1 MCKCGQSEQTVQ
13 HMLQCQLLDK
23 PCSIQDL
30 ADAMETA
37 MMCVNK
43 WKKRSEEKQLMM
55 DSTRRPDVTCT
66 GKNGKGA
73 SMDPAP

>member
-1 MCKCGQSEQTVQ
+1 
-13 HMLQCQLLDK
+13 
-23 PCSIQDL
+23 L